1 MLDDKFN
8 MIATVDESAINRKNS
23 ISSKRRTN
31 SAGLAKLL
39 EALLDVGHDVC
50 VRRATRGGKCG
61 GVEVRELDFAW
72 ISVWIASSHALF
84 KHREE
89 KALRLLPTE
98 KWSPCATY
106 RGFRGLWRQRELYFL
121 VAVGFRLL

>member
-8 MIATVDESAINRKNS
+8 MIATADESSINRKNNMTS
-23 ISSKRRTN
+23 NRRTN

-61 GVEVRELDFAW
+61 GVEGSRA
-72 ISVWIASSHALF
+72 
-84 KHREE
+84 R
-89 KALRLLPTE
+89 
-98 KWSPCATY
+98 
-106 RGFRGLWRQRELYFL
+106 
-121 VAVGFRLL
+121 FRLDISLDCFVAGIV